1 MKSEILIQ
9 YCDLKREI
17 EGLEKRIDKLEKQSE
32 TVADVVQNGYKGRAV
47 IYGVDCYRAQKLKE
61 LKQILQE
68 RYDMVVKQKNDIE
81 RFIKEIPKSEI
92 RQIFEHRYID
102 GMNWVQIAYFMNEI
116 YKTDRYNDN
125 SVRKKHDRYLKKF

>member
-17 EGLEKRIDKLEKQSE
+17 EDLKKRIEKLENQSE

-47 IYGVDCYRAQKLKE
+47 IYGVDCYRTQKLKE

-68 RYDMVVKQKNDIE
+68 RYDMVVKQKNEIE
-81 RFIKEIPKSEI
+81 EYIGKIAQSDI
-92 RQIFEHRYID
+92 RQIFEYRYID
-102 GMNWVQIAYFMNEI
+102 GFSWNQIQILMGYRHEDTA
-116 YKTDRYNDN
+116 
-125 SVRKKHDRYLKKF
+125 RKKHNKYLKENL